1 MTLKPG
7 TVDDFSGSMAEAM
20 DEAFKAEWLD
30 VKGTPLPAVSGEED
44 RKILFSAISKGVVKH
59 VREKVGAAF
68 QIDVQVT
75 QTSDVLMQSD
85 NPNSIPT
92 TSTTTIQAGN
102 ADVAQINQVSNMLK
116 SEGTAT
122 IVDVLTDE

>member
-7 TVDDFSGSMAEAM
+7 TVDDFSGSMAQAM
-20 DEAFKAEWLD
+20 DEAFKAEWLA

-59 VREKVGAAF
+59 LREKVGAAF

-75 QTSDVLMQSD
+75 QKSDVLMQSD

-92 TSTTTIQAGN
+92 TSTTTIQPGN

>member
-7 TVDDFSGSMAEAM
+7 TVDDFSGSMAQAM
-20 DEAFKAEWLD
+20 DEAFKAEWLA

-44 RKILFSAISKGVVKH
+44 RKISFSAISKGVVKH
-59 VREKVGAAF
+59 LREKVGAAF

-75 QTSDVLMQSD
+75 QKSDVLMQSD

-92 TSTTTIQAGN
+92 TSTTTIQPGN

>member
-7 TVDDFSGSMAEAM
+7 TVDDFAGSMAQAI
-20 DEAFKAEWLD
+20 DEAVKAEWRA

-59 VREKVGAAF
+59 LREKVGAAF

-75 QTSDVLMQSD
+75 QKSDVLMQSD

-92 TSTTTIQAGN
+92 TSTTTIQPGN

>member
-1 MTLKPG
+1 MALKPG
-7 TVDDFSGSMAEAM
+7 TVDDFAGSMAEAM

-30 VKGTPLPAVSGEED
+30 VKGTPLQTASGEED
-44 RKILFSAISKGVVKH
+44 RKILFAAISKGVVRHLK
-59 VREKVGAAF
+59 EKVGAAF

-75 QTSDVLMQSD
+75 QTSDVLVQSE
-85 NPNSIPT
+85 NPATIPT
-92 TSTTTIQAGN
+92 TSTTTIQPGR
-102 ADVAQINQVSNMLK
+102 ADVAQINQPGNMMI